1 MLPVCFGTISCM
13 HHLIHIFQ
21 RVTLGISYLIPF
33 SRLFRH
39 QVTPLRPFPSK
50 QSYHRAQKSYLWW
63 HEAKIFTAERTREG
77 GEGPRGACA
86 PQKILT
92 GTFNLVSGH
101 ALHAAFWFSSI
112 RSENYL
118 FIAVAIWP
126 VTGQCFQ
133 NPKWPAVRYF
143 QYIWLIK
150 ESQPIQTII
159 CRIRKVKWSWNALYI
174 PSLAFGLSSAQ
185 KTKPHFVTLRT
196 FSSFL
201 FPLSSFLFPLSSFRF
216 ILSSFLFPLSLSHF
230 PTYLGKIEET
240 LLSG

>member
-1 MLPVCFGTISCM
+1 MTSNQRWHGGDDWIKDPKLEQDIQALFTCVIDKETSKNSYYHMLPVCFGTISCM

-143 QYIWLIK
+143 QYIWLI
-150 ESQPIQTII
+150 
-159 CRIRKVKWSWNALYI
+159 
-174 PSLAFGLSSAQ
+174 
-185 KTKPHFVTLRT
+185 
-196 FSSFL
+196 
-201 FPLSSFLFPLSSFRF
+201 
-216 ILSSFLFPLSLSHF
+216 
-230 PTYLGKIEET
+230 
-240 LLSG
+240 